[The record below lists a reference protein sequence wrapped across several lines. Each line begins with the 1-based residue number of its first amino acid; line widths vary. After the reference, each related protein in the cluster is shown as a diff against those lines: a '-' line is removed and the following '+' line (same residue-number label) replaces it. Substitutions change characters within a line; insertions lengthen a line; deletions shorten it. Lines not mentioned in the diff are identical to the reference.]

1 MNIETLTNLG
11 LSEETSLTLLSEI
24 ETALLAEYERG
35 LSEGQNQL
43 EEFRF
48 NQAVSEILS
57 DTDAKNPEV
66 LKALIDFSSVSFEN
80 GEITGLSEQ
89 IDAIRQENP
98 FLFDDSSAPKF
109 TRRPKASAEI
119 TKKDFDNMSYSDRVK
134 LFSKNPALYKSL
146 KG

>member
-1 MNIETLTNLG
+1 MNIDTLTNLG
-11 LSEETSLTLLSEI
+11 LSEEASLSLLSEI
-24 ETALLAEYERG
+24 ESSLSAEYERG

-43 EEFRF
+43 EEFKF
-48 NQAVSEILS
+48 NQAVTEILS

-66 LKALIDFSSVSFEN
+66 LKALIDFNSVSFEN
-80 GEITGLSEQ
+80 GEISGLSEQ

-109 TRRPKASAEI
+109 TRRPKTSDEI

>member
-11 LSEETSLTLLSEI
+11 LSEEASLSLLSEI
-24 ETALLAEYERG
+24 ENALSSEYERG
-35 LSEGQNQL
+35 LNEGQNQL
-43 EEFRF
+43 NEFKF

-66 LKALIDFSSVSFEN
+66 LKALIDFSAVSFEN
-80 GEITGLSEQ
+80 DEITGLSEQ

-109 TRRPKASAEI
+109 TRRPKTSAEI
-119 TKKDFDNMSYSDRVK
+119 TKEDFDNMSYADRVK

>member
-1 MNIETLTNLG
+1 MNIETLINLG
-11 LSEETSLTLLSEI
+11 LSEEASLSLLSEI
-24 ETALLAEYERG
+24 ESALSAEYERG
-35 LSEGQNQL
+35 LREGQNQL
-43 EEFRF
+43 EEFKF
-48 NQAVSEILS
+48 NQAVAEILS

-66 LKALIDFSSVSFEN
+66 LKALIDFNSVSFEN

-98 FLFDDSSAPKF
+98 FLFDDGSAPKF
-109 TRRPKASAEI
+109 TRRPKTSDEI
-119 TKKDFDNMSYSDRVK
+119 TKKDFDNMAYADRVK